1 MATQYETRGP
11 FMLPFKKNLGKTK
24 FVDKQLGTQFLEDN
38 DLSDRRGCYIFCIR
52 GARGSISP
60 YYVGQASKRFDQE
73 AFSAALCVYD
83 G

>member
-11 FMLPFKKNLGKTK
+11 FMLLFKKNLGKTK